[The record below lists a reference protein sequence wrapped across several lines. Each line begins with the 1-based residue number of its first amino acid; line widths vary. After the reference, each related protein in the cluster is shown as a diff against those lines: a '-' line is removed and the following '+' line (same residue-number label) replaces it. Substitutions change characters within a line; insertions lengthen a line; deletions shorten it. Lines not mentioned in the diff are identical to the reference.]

1 MTAATVAESSLA
13 AAQRARRKLVQRR
26 WPRRLLIALGIVVV
40 VVVVIRLI
48 LDPVAAHFTR
58 KGLDQMDG
66 FRGDFESVHVTI
78 FGPGYT
84 IQRLKLKEDPGGSW
98 KAPAFYAESVHLS
111 VDWRRLLHAQIVAAA
126 RIVEPKII
134 VTNKKEPG
142 KTKEDKDAKPAP
154 DLSEALQKAVPL
166 KVARVEVLRGEFLFR
181 DVTAPRHPELWVQDL
196 DLAVENLP
204 TRAKVAEARP
214 TTLSGRGMVGKSG
227 ALTVFV
233 SADPLASPLAFAGRF
248 DLSGLKVAELY
259 DFIEPKT
266 KLHTPRGTFDLF
278 AEFTVK
284 DGRLHGG
291 VKPLLKNVDVEP
303 AEGNAWESVKAWL
316 ADRAIHIA
324 SDRVP
329 DRNAVA
335 AVIPLEGRLA
345 NPDIQ
350 LWPAVLGVF
359 RNAFVQGLTSG
370 FAHLPPRK
378 AEQPQGVLTQAK
390 EALKK
395 DEGPPKAQP
404 VKARK

>member
-1 MTAATVAESSLA
+1 MTATTAHRTSVPTATAGR
-13 AAQRARRKLVQRR
+13 RADHRR
-26 WPRRLLIALGIVVV
+26 WPRRLLIALGIVVLLV
-40 VVVVIRLI
+40 FVIRLI

-66 FRGDFESVHVTI
+66 FRGDFEGVHATV

-84 IQRLKLKEDPGGSW
+84 IRRLKLIEDPGGSW
-98 KAPAFYAESVHLS
+98 KTPIFYAESIHVG
-111 VDWRRLLHAQIVAAA
+111 VDWRQLLHGQIVAAA
-126 RIVEPKII
+126 RIVEPKVSVI
-134 VTNKKEPG
+134 NKKQVEKPE
-142 KTKEDKDAKPAP
+142 KADAKKAP
-154 DLSEALQKAVPL
+154 DLSKQLENAIGL
-166 KVARVEVLRGEFLFR
+166 KVARVEILRGEFLFR
-181 DVTAPRHPELWVQDL
+181 DATAPRHPELWVHDL
-196 DLAVENLP
+196 DLAAENLP
-204 TRAKVAEARP
+204 TRAKLANGRP
-214 TTLSGRGMVGKSG
+214 TTLSGRGVVGKSG
-227 ALTVFV
+227 ALTVFI

-248 DLSGLKVAELY
+248 DLSGLRVAELY

-266 KLHTPRGTFDLF
+266 KLQTPRGTFDLF

-284 DGRLHGG
+284 EGRLHGG
-291 VKPLLKNVDVEP
+291 LKPLLKNVDVEP
-303 AEGNAWESVKAWL
+303 AAPGAWDSVKAWL
-316 ADRAIHIA
+316 ADRAFSLA

-329 DRNAVA
+329 ERNAVA
-335 AVIPLEGRLA
+335 TVIPLEGRLTG
-345 NPDIQ
+345 PDVQ

-404 VKARK
+404 AGRAGK